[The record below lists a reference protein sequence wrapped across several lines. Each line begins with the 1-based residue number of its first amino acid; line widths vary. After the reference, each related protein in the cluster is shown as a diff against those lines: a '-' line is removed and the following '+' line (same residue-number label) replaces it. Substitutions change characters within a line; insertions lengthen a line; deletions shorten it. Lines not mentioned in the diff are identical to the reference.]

1 MTTSPDPRQESVQ
14 LQAPAQQKTSA
25 QPPRSAPASTVLPE
39 AQAWKAMF
47 ALSLGFFMSL
57 LDQTLIAVAI
67 PSIRR
72 AFDATLAETLW
83 VSSGYLLFVVVP
95 LLFTGRLGDRFGQRR
110 LFRVGIAV
118 FVIGAV
124 ASAFAPTIELLIA
137 ARCLQGLGAS
147 IQMPQTMSVI
157 NRVVARERRGRALG
171 VWGIIGS
178 VAAITGPVLGGFL
191 VQSASWH
198 AVFLIQVPF
207 GILAIALATIWVP
220 RMPTYARNLDPVSV
234 VVSLVSMLLVVGAI
248 QQAPEANWAWWIW
261 LLLALGIAG
270 LFGFIKLQGSA
281 QARGVEAMIPLFLFQ
296 NHNYR
301 LGIIIISCMGFM
313 AASLMLP
320 IMLWLQDGQDLD
332 SKTAGLVIAPMALT
346 SLFVSP
352 IAGIMADKFHP
363 RNLVV
368 AGFSVMLAACAASWW
383 IMAHEQ
389 PVWWLAIVVSF
400 LGVGQSFI
408 WGTNS
413 ATTMRDV
420 EAPIMG
426 AASGVYNTARQL
438 GSVMGVSI
446 LSALMQI
453 TVAAQGL
460 AVGTANTVL
469 LLVVVLAIGLVT
481 SLFYRKTI

>member
-1 MTTSPDPRQESVQ
+1 
-14 LQAPAQQKTSA
+14 
-25 QPPRSAPASTVLPE
+25 
-39 AQAWKAMF
+39 MF

-157 NRVVARERRGRALG
+157 NRVFARERRGRALG

-207 GILAIALATIWVP
+207 GVLAIALATIWVP

-261 LLLALGIAG
+261 LLLALGIGG
-270 LFGFIKLQGSA
+270 LFAFIKLQGSA

-320 IMLWLQDGQDLD
+320 IMLWLQDG
-332 SKTAGLVIAPMALT
+332 
-346 SLFVSP
+346 
-352 IAGIMADKFHP
+352 
-363 RNLVV
+363 R
-368 AGFSVMLAACAASWW
+368 
-383 IMAHEQ
+383 
-389 PVWWLAIVVSF
+389 
-400 LGVGQSFI
+400 
-408 WGTNS
+408 
-413 ATTMRDV
+413 
-420 EAPIMG
+420 
-426 AASGVYNTARQL
+426 
-438 GSVMGVSI
+438 
-446 LSALMQI
+446 
-453 TVAAQGL
+453 
-460 AVGTANTVL
+460 
-469 LLVVVLAIGLVT
+469 
-481 SLFYRKTI
+481 

>member
-1 MTTSPDPRQESVQ
+1 MNTAPEPQPKQPPNARATVT
-14 LQAPAQQKTSA
+14 APATE
-25 QPPRSAPASTVLPE
+25 STVLPE
-39 AQAWKAMF
+39 PQAWKAMF

-83 VSSGYLLFVVVP
+83 VSSGFLLFVVVP

-110 LFRVGIAV
+110 LFRIGIAV
-118 FVIGAV
+118 FVLGAF
-124 ASAFAPTIELLIA
+124 ASAFAPSIELLIA

-157 NRVVARERRGRALG
+157 NRVFARERRGRALG

-191 VQSASWH
+191 VRSASWQ
-198 AVFLIQVPF
+198 AVFLIHVPL
-207 GILAIALATIWVP
+207 GIVAIILATIWVP
-220 RMPTYARNLDPVSV
+220 RMPTYARRLDPLSV
-234 VVSLVSMLLVVGAI
+234 LVSLVSMLLIVGAI
-248 QQAPEANWAWWIW
+248 QQAPDADWAWWVW
-261 LLLALGIAG
+261 LMLAAGIVG
-270 LFGFIKLQGSA
+270 LYGFIKLQRSA
-281 QARGVEAMIPLFLFQ
+281 SARGVEAMIPLFLFD

-320 IMLWLQDGQDLD
+320 IMLWLQDGQGLD
-332 SKTAGLVIAPMALT
+332 SGTAGLVIVPMALS

-352 IAGIMADKFHP
+352 IAGIMADNFHP

-368 AGFSVMLAACAASWW
+368 GGFAVMVIACGMCWW
-383 IMAHEQ
+383 IMAFEH
-389 PVWWLAIVVSF
+389 PVWWLSVATAF

-426 AASGVYNTARQL
+426 AASGVYNTSRQL

-446 LSALMQI
+446 LSALMQV
-453 TVAAQGL
+453 TVAHSGL

-469 LLVVVLAIGLVT
+469 LLVGVLAIGLVT
-481 SLFYRKTI
+481 ALFYRKTI

>member
-1 MTTSPDPRQESVQ
+1 MTPSHGRRQ
-14 LQAPAQQKTSA
+14 TSA
-25 QPPRSAPASTVLPE
+25 ENRHTAAESTVLPE

-57 LDQTLIAVAI
+57 LDQTLVAVAL

-72 AFDATLAETLW
+72 EFDASLAQTLW
-83 VSSGYLLFVVVP
+83 VSSGFLLFVVVP

-110 LFRVGIAV
+110 LFRIGITV

-124 ASAFAPTIELLIA
+124 ASATASSIELLIA

-157 NRVVARERRGRALG
+157 NRVFARERRGRALG

-178 VAAITGPVLGGFL
+178 VAAITGPVLGGAL
-191 VQSASWH
+191 INSSSWQ
-198 AVFLIQVPF
+198 AVFLIHVPL
-207 GILAIALATIWVP
+207 GVLAVVLATLWVP
-220 RMPTYARNLDPVSV
+220 RMPTYARKLDPLSV
-234 VVSLVSMLLVVGAI
+234 AVSLLSMLLLVGAI
-248 QQAPEANWAWWIW
+248 QQAPEADWAWWIW
-261 LLLALGIAG
+261 LMLLAGIAG
-270 LFGFIKLQGSA
+270 LYGFIRLQATA
-281 QARGVEAMIPLFLFQ
+281 QARGMEAMIPLFLFR

-301 LGIIIISCMGFM
+301 LGIIIIACMGFM

-320 IMLWLQDGQDLD
+320 IMLWLQDGQGLD
-332 SKTAGLVIAPMALT
+332 SASAGLLMVPMALT

-368 AGFSVMLAACAASWW
+368 AGFSTMLSACAACWW
-383 IMAHEQ
+383 IMAHEF
-389 PVWWLAIVVSF
+389 PLWWLAVAVSL
-400 LGVGQSFI
+400 LGIGQSFV

-420 EAPIMG
+420 EPRIMG

-438 GSVMGVSI
+438 GSVFGVSI
-446 LSALMQI
+446 LSALLQI
-453 TVAAQGL
+453 TVAASGL
-460 AVGTANTVL
+460 AVGAANALL
-469 LLVVVLAIGLVT
+469 LLVVVLAIGLLT

>member
-1 MTTSPDPRQESVQ
+1 
-14 LQAPAQQKTSA
+14 
-25 QPPRSAPASTVLPE
+25 
-39 AQAWKAMF
+39 MF

-110 LFRVGIAV
+110 LFRIGIAV

-124 ASAFAPTIELLIA
+124 ASACAPTIELLIA

-157 NRVVARERRGRALG
+157 NRVFARERRGRALG

-191 VQSASWH
+191 VHSASWH

-207 GILAIALATIWVP
+207 GIIAIALATLWVP
-220 RMPTYARNLDPVSV
+220 RMPTYARNLDPISV
-234 VVSLVSMLLVVGAI
+234 VISLVSMLLVVGAI
-248 QQAPEANWAWWIW
+248 QQAPEAKWAWWIW
-261 LLLALGIAG
+261 LMLALGVAG
-270 LFGFIKLQGSA
+270 LSGFIKLQGTA

-368 AGFSVMLAACAASWW
+368 AGFSVMLAACAAAWW

-400 LGVGQSFI
+400 LGIGQSFI

-469 LLVVVLAIGLVT
+469 LLVVVLAIGLVA

>member
-1 MTTSPDPRQESVQ
+1 
-14 LQAPAQQKTSA
+14 
-25 QPPRSAPASTVLPE
+25 
-39 AQAWKAMF
+39 
-47 ALSLGFFMSL
+47 
-57 LDQTLIAVAI
+57 
-67 PSIRR
+67 
-72 AFDATLAETLW
+72 
-83 VSSGYLLFVVVP
+83 
-95 LLFTGRLGDRFGQRR
+95 
-110 LFRVGIAV
+110 
-118 FVIGAV
+118 
-124 ASAFAPTIELLIA
+124 
-137 ARCLQGLGAS
+137 
-147 IQMPQTMSVI
+147 
-157 NRVVARERRGRALG
+157 
-171 VWGIIGS
+171 
-178 VAAITGPVLGGFL
+178 
-191 VQSASWH
+191 
-198 AVFLIQVPF
+198 
-207 GILAIALATIWVP
+207 
-220 RMPTYARNLDPVSV
+220 
-234 VVSLVSMLLVVGAI
+234 
-248 QQAPEANWAWWIW
+248 
-261 LLLALGIAG
+261 
-270 LFGFIKLQGSA
+270 
-281 QARGVEAMIPLFLFQ
+281 MIPLFLFQ

-332 SKTAGLVIAPMALT
+332 SGTAGLVVAPMALT
-346 SLFVSP
+346 SVFVSP

-368 AGFSVMLAACAASWW
+368 AGFSVMLVACAASWW

-400 LGVGQSFI
+400 LGIGQSFI

-469 LLVVVLAIGLVT
+469 LVVVVLAIGLVT

>member
-1 MTTSPDPRQESVQ
+1 MTT
-14 LQAPAQQKTSA
+14 AP
-25 QPPRSAPASTVLPE
+25 QPQPKQPHTPTAPGAMESTVLPE

-83 VSSGYLLFVVVP
+83 VSSGFLLFVVVP

-110 LFRVGIAV
+110 LFRIGITV
-118 FVIGAV
+118 FVLGAL
-124 ASAFAPTIELLIA
+124 ASACAPSIELLIA
-137 ARCLQGLGAS
+137 ARCVQGLGAS

-157 NRVVARERRGRALG
+157 NRVFARERRGRALG

-191 VQSASWH
+191 VETSSWQ
-198 AVFLIQVPF
+198 AVFLIHIPF
-207 GILAIALATIWVP
+207 GILAIVLATLWVP
-220 RMPTYARNLDPVSV
+220 RMPTYARKLDPLSV
-234 VVSLVSMLLVVGAI
+234 MVSLVSMLLIVGAI
-248 QQAPEANWAWWIW
+248 QQAPESNWAWWIW
-261 LLLALGIAG
+261 LMLALGVLG
-270 LFGFIKLQGSA
+270 LYCFIKLQRSA
-281 QARGVEAMIPLFLFQ
+281 QDRGVEAMIPLFLFR

-301 LGIIIISCMGFM
+301 LGVLIIFCMGFM

-320 IMLWLQDGQDLD
+320 IMLWLQDGQGLD
-332 SKTAGLVIAPMALT
+332 SGTAGLVMVPMALS

-352 IAGIMADKFHP
+352 IAGIMADNFHP

-368 AGFSVMLAACAASWW
+368 GGFSLMVAACAVCWW
-383 IMAHEQ
+383 IMAFEY
-389 PVWWLAIVVSF
+389 PVWWLSIAAAF
-400 LGVGQSFI
+400 LGIGQSFI

-426 AASGVYNTARQL
+426 AASGVYNTSRQL

-446 LSALMQI
+446 LSALMQL
-453 TVAAQGL
+453 TVAHSGL

-469 LLVVVLAIGLVT
+469 LLVLVLAIGLVT